1 MIGVAFSLGFT
12 FGPLMGAY
20 FAMNSRTTEN
30 VFYQTPALLAS
41 AFSVADLL
49 FIWLTLPETLK
60 EAKVGLWKKHSAFV
74 NKNNVK
80 KTHVPEEADVV
91 DYSFWQLIQKL
102 KRLIVFSICL

>member
-20 FAMNSRTTEN
+20 IAISSAATEN

-49 FIWLTLPETLK
+49 FIWLMLPETLRK
-60 EAKVGLWKKHSAFV
+60 DVKVGLWEHSPPLH
-74 NKNNVK
+74 KNN
-80 KTHVPEEADVV
+80 TN
-91 DYSFWQLIQKL
+91 I
-102 KRLIVFSICL
+102 